1 MPRSTGSDLK
11 LIMKLTIY
19 HNPRCSKSRQ
29 TLDIIREHGVEPDI
43 VPYLEEMPDPQTLL
57 EIARMLGTG
66 IGAMMREGESDY
78 READDLPEGDE
89 AALAEWLSRHP
100 KVLQRPVVVD
110 ETGAR
115 AVIGRPP
122 ETVLE
127 LLNGPGGRPTR
138 R

>member
-1 MPRSTGSDLK
+1 MSRSAGSDLK
-11 LIMKLTIY
+11 LTMKLTIY

-29 TLDIIREHGVEPDI
+29 TLDIIREHGVEPDV
-43 VPYLEEMPDPQTLL
+43 VPYLDEMPDPERLL
-57 EIARMLGTG
+57 EVARMLGTG
-66 IGAMMREGESDY
+66 VRAMMREGESEY
-78 READDLPEGDE
+78 READDLPEDGE

-127 LLNGPGGRPTR
+127 LLGGQGDRPAR